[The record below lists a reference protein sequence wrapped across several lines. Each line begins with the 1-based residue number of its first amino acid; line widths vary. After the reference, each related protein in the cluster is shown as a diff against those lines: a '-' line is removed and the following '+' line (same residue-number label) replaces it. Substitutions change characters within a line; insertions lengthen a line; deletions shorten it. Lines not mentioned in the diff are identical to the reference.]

1 MSTANK
7 LLPTFKYHPQPMET
21 GAFKQD
27 KTVTCDCCEQ
37 PTPVYY
43 TNPFYSIDD
52 IDHLCPWCIA
62 DGKAAE
68 KYAGSFQDDASI
80 EGVEAQYDEKGD
92 YEGALLPC
100 SEDALREVTE
110 RTPGYCGWQQEHW
123 LAHCGDLC
131 AFIGYVGWN
140 EIKDRLDTFAHLA
153 EDCEAFGLPYED
165 LPKYLYNEGDC
176 QGYLFRCLKCGKLR
190 LWADFS

>member
-1 MSTANK
+1 MPRTHK
-7 LLPTFKYHPQPMET
+7 PLPTFRYHPQPLET
-21 GAFKQD
+21 GAFEQD

-43 TNPFYSIDD
+43 TSPFYSVDD

-80 EGVEAQYDEKGD
+80 EGIEARYDEDGEFSGVQIPYSDEMLK
-92 YEGALLPC
+92 EL
-100 SEDALREVTE
+100 TE
-110 RTPGYCGWQQEHW
+110 RTPGYRGWQQEHW
-123 LAHCGDLC
+123 LAHCGDFC
-131 AFIGYVGWN
+131 AFIGYVGWE
-140 EIKDRLDTFAHLA
+140 EIKDRLDEFASLE
-153 EDCEAFGLPYED
+153 EDCADFGIHYDD
-165 LPKYLYNEGDC
+165 LPKYLRNDGDC

>member
-7 LLPTFKYHPQPMET
+7 LLPTFKYHPQPLET

-27 KTVTCDCCEQ
+27 QTVTCDCCEQ

-43 TNPFYSIDD
+43 TNPFYSVDD

-92 YEGALLPC
+92 YEGAQLSC

-140 EIKDRLDTFAHLA
+140 EIKDRLDAFAHLA

-176 QGYLFRCLKCGKLR
+176 QGYLFRCLKCDKLR

>member
-7 LLPTFKYHPQPMET
+7 LLPTFKYHPQPLET
-21 GAFKQD
+21 GAFKRDQ
-27 KTVTCDCCEQ
+27 TVTCDCCEQ

-43 TNPFYSIDD
+43 TNPFYSVDD

-80 EGVEAQYDEKGD
+80 EGVEAQYNEKGD
-92 YEGALLPC
+92 YDGAQLPC

-140 EIKDRLDTFAHLA
+140 EIKDRLDAFAHLA

>member
-7 LLPTFKYHPQPMET
+7 LLPTFKYHPQPLET

-27 KTVTCDCCEQ
+27 QTVTCDCCEQ

-43 TNPFYSIDD
+43 TNPFYSVDD

-80 EGVEAQYDEKGD
+80 EGVEAQYNEKGD
-92 YEGALLPC
+92 YEGAHLPC

-140 EIKDRLDTFAHLA
+140 EIKDRLDAFAHLA